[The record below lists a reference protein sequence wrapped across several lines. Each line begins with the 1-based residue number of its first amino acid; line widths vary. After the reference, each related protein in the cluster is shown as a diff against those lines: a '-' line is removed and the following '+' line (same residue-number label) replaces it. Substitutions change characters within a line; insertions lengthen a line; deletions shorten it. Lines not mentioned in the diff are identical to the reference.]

1 MTPESI
7 FQVSSNLA
15 MSGWILLIFLSPFWS
30 HTDKLIVGL
39 VVVLLSLVY
48 GWLIFQAFHPQDF
61 QKFGSLSGV
70 MELFTNKTALTAGW
84 VHYLAFDLL
93 TGTWIKRNGLKYG
106 ISHWLLIPCLL
117 ATFMLGPL
125 GLLLYILIRTIR
137 TKNYFAENS

>member
-7 FQVSSNLA
+7 FQISSNLA
-15 MSGWILLIFLSPFWS
+15 MSGWILLIFLSPFWI
-30 HTDKLIVGL
+30 HTDRLIVGL

-61 QKFGSLSGV
+61 QKFGSLAGV

-93 TGTWIKRNGLKYG
+93 TGAWIKRNGQKYG
-106 ISHWLLIPCLL
+106 ISHWLLIPCFL

-125 GLLLYILIRTIR
+125 GFLLYFVIRTIR